1 MNRNSAFF
9 LIESWF
15 RFLSYIRIGLH
26 IQSTFLVL
34 TEKFNNYS
42 VVGVFNNYSVVG
54 VLGDTVILRY
64 MSFTHPPSM
73 KVIEIKMYLRNFP
86 SAFTS

>member
-15 RFLSYIRIGLH
+15 RFLSYI
-26 IQSTFLVL
+26 QSTFLVF

-64 MSFTHPPSM
+64 MTFTHPPSM
-73 KVIEIKMYLRNFP
+73 KVIEIKIYLRYFP
-86 SAFTS
+86 SAFTLQNV